1 MLDGI
6 NAVAAVRKV
15 GIPPGML
22 CRMRRSGE
30 EVGERTDGEETEET
44 E

>member
-22 CRMRRSGE
+22 CWMRRSGGQIE
-30 EVGERTDGEETEET
+30 KEAGGEEAG
-44 E
+44 